1 MAISDPCP
9 KCQNLPC
16 TCGYIG
22 DPSIRWDT
30 VEPYVWKKQ
39 RDALLAAAKAVIA
52 TYGDYLKEDQHYAA
66 MEDLKWAVKEVTGGQ
81 EETRA

>member
-52 TYGDYLKEDQHYAA
+52 VGGTWHHKELHDAMAA
-66 MEDLKWAVKEVTGGQ
+66 LEDAVKEVEDG
-81 EETRA
+81 A